1 MRATHSRVYEQHKLY
16 LIDFKKRTHDN
27 VGRKKRDESGWSC
40 ERGYILSKYTVQTS
54 QRSNKNWGKIVGD
67 LKRPIK
73 LTNSNKTD
81 KNKIEIVSAQNI

>member
-1 MRATHSRVYEQHKLY
+1 MRAAHSRVFKQHNLY
-16 LIDFKKRTHDN
+16 VIDFNKRTHDN
-27 VGRKKRDESGWSC
+27 VGRKEREESGWSW

-73 LTNSNKTD
+73 LTDSNKTD